1 MLTLSIVFGVIMLQM
16 FLLLG
21 GVIGYLTY
29 VYLSAQASALPSHPE
44 FYDEDGNVSPDEILA
59 IRFENSYDQLVDW
72 EEEEDT

>member
-29 VYLSAQASALPSHPE
+29 GYISAQASALPSHPE
-44 FYDEDGNVSPDEILA
+44 FYDAEGNVLPDEILA
-59 IRFENSYDQLVDW
+59 IRFENSYDRMDEW
-72 EEEEDT
+72 DEDEL